1 MDIKLKN
8 GETLDFKPDFK
19 LSLTL
24 NNPMLT
30 EQGSMSLPVVL
41 PESNRRKLGFP
52 DRLDHAYKIKQVFN
66 AVIGAGSYQKPALL
80 RTTSHNKGTIG
91 AFYLNES
98 EMYAKMKDVDLSQAF
113 NIIRPASDFHV
124 AGTFAE
130 PLDMVIKYMELVM
143 VGNIQDDF
151 LLFPVA
157 IDPYEITRKY
167 STSRPPW
174 WGDEY
179 TLTMHNVLN
188 EYISTALK
196 DNTDYWADYDLNGNI
211 YNKLAGR
218 SARSIRDGDTE
229 VNVPKGYGITP
240 FLKQSYVL
248 HRIFAYF
255 GYELHQ
261 SLFDTDPEMA
271 KIVVINNTA
280 DSIVKGELNY
290 SHLVP
295 SGTIKDFLDSVRTDY
310 GCEFFISP
318 DHKSVDVK
326 FWNDLIQNK
335 KFIPLDNKVTGKEI
349 PSYSEPKI
357 IKLTN
362 KRSVDG
368 STINFDTLEKFE
380 QNFGKLGYIKEIPR
394 VISNDIGFYFVQRE
408 NCIYECSL
416 SERDNKFF
424 RQHSAY
430 LFDHYEDK
438 EDVEYDAHDSNRE
451 YTPMIKALIRFTDN
465 SEPPENTQGTTYRN
479 DIERMPFIGTRRHL
493 NTVLEVSNDSTTE
506 ARKED
511 TNSCP
516 VMTAFYR
523 GKKKKIETNNSPDP
537 FMDRVYGNT
546 FMYTNDGEPVSNGFD
561 LIFGGENGLYN
572 KFWKLYADVIRHSF
586 HQVDIPLKFDIK
598 DILTFRFDNIYLYKG
613 QPLIP
618 EKLEFE
624 IEKDNTIKVVSALFR
639 TIRLYLDG

>member
-8 GETLDFKPDFK
+8 GEILDFKPDFK

-52 DRLDHAYKIKQVFN
+52 DRLDHTYKIKQVFN
-66 AVIGAGSYQKPALL
+66 TVIGAGSYQKPALL

-98 EMYAKMKDVDLSQAF
+98 EMYAKMKEVDLSQAF

-124 AGTFAE
+124 DGVFAE

-143 VGNIQDDF
+143 VGNIEDDF
-151 LLFPVA
+151 YLFPVA
-157 IDPYEITRKY
+157 VDPYKISREY
-167 STSRPPW
+167 SFSRPPW
-174 WGDEY
+174 WGNEY
-179 TLTMHNVLN
+179 TVTMHNVLN
-188 EYISTALK
+188 EYISTTFR
-196 DNTDYWADYDLNGNI
+196 NNMDYWADYDLNGNI

-218 SARSIRDGDTE
+218 SARSIRNGDNE
-229 VNVPKGYGITP
+229 VDVPKGYGITP

-248 HRIFAYF
+248 RRIFAFF
-255 GYELHQ
+255 GYELRE

-280 DSIVKGELNY
+280 DSIVRGELNY
-290 SHLVP
+290 AHLVP
-295 SGTIKDFLDSVRTDY
+295 SGTINEYLESVRTDY
-310 GCEFFISP
+310 GCEFFISA
-318 DHKSVDVK
+318 DHKSVEVK
-326 FWNDLIQNK
+326 FWNDLIMNK
-335 KFIPLDNKVTGKEI
+335 NFIPLDGKATGKHI
-349 PSYSEPKI
+349 PNYADSKLL
-357 IKLTN
+357 KLTN
-362 KRSVDG
+362 SRGIEGAS
-368 STINFDTLEKFE
+368 INFDTQEKFE
-380 QNFGKLGYIKEIPR
+380 KNFGALGYIKEIPV
-394 VISNDIGFYFVQRE
+394 VIPNDTGFYFVQRE
-408 NCIYECSL
+408 NCIYECYITETGHKS
-416 SERDNKFF
+416 F

-430 LFDHYEDK
+430 LFDYYEDK
-438 EDVEYDAHDSNRE
+438 EDAEYDAHESNRE

-465 SEPPENTQGTTYRN
+465 SEPPEDTNYDIWYQN

-493 NTVLEVSNDSTTE
+493 NTVLEATDGSTTE
-506 ARKED
+506 TQKD
-511 TNSCP
+511 DMNSCP
-516 VMTAFYR
+516 IMTAFFR
-523 GKKKKIETNNSPDP
+523 GKKEPVNYRPDP

-546 FMYTNDGEPVSNGFD
+546 FMYTNDGEPVPDGFN

-572 KFWKLYADVIRHSF
+572 KFWKLYASVIRHSF
-586 HQVDIPLKFDIK
+586 HQVDIPLKFDMK
-598 DILTFRFDNIYLYKG
+598 DILTFRFDNVYLYKG

-624 IEKDNTIKVVSALFR
+624 IEKDNSIKVISALFR
-639 TIRLYLDG
+639 TIRLYLDS